1 MVSGRRS
8 RRRTRRTG
16 CCRRG
21 GSTSALRRDRARRD
35 TRFPASRPDEAGHG
49 TRLPVARDVGKGAR
63 RPSQPPVARSVIWVA
78 HEATG
83 SVSPLA
89 SLRLD
94 LDLLALCALG
104 LRNADGQDAL
114 VEAGLDLRSV
124 DLLRE
129 SDAILEAPGA
139 SCPPAEGALALL
151 LLDLAGDREVVA
163 RDLDVHVLALDPG
176 KLRLEDVGIVLL
188 LDVHQRRPAG
198 SLGDQ
203 RRLQAEP
210 AKRLVEHPAHPLGHL
225 LELAQR
231 LPPLRLGCGTTLR
244 KSLRHQ
250 LPPRFS
256 VVPVR
261 AAPGGTNPLAVV

>member
-1 MVSGRRS
+1 MASRRRS

-35 TRFPASRPDEAGHG
+35 TRFPASRPDEAGPG
-49 TRLPVARDVGKGAR
+49 RRLPVARDVGNGVR

-83 SVSPLA
+83 SVSALA

-94 LDLLALCALG
+94 LDLLALRALG
-104 LRNADGQDAL
+104 LRNTDGQDAL
-114 VEAGLDLRSV
+114 VEACLDLRGV

-129 SDAILEAPGA
+129 PDAVLEAPGA
-139 SCPPAEGALALL
+139 ACPPPEGALALL
-151 LLDLAGDREVVA
+151 LLDLARDRELVA
-163 RDLDVHVLALDPG
+163 GDLDVHVLALDPR

-188 LDVHQRRPAG
+188 LDVHQGRPAG

-203 RRLQAEP
+203 RRLQTEP

-231 LPPLRLGCGTTLR
+231 LPPLRLGSGTTLR

-250 LPPRFS
+250 LPPWYL
-256 VVPVR
+256 VVPVH
-261 AAPGGTNPLAVV
+261 ATPGGTNPLSDV

>member
-1 MVSGRRS
+1 MASGRRS
-8 RRRTRRTG
+8 RRRTHRTG

-21 GSTSALRRDRARRD
+21 GSTSALRRDRAHRD
-35 TRFPASRPDEAGHG
+35 TRFPASRPAEAEPGR
-49 TRLPVARDVGKGAR
+49 RLPVARVVGNGAQ
-63 RPSQPPVARSVIWVA
+63 RPSLPPVARSVIWS

-83 SVSPLA
+83 TVSALA

-114 VEAGLDLRSV
+114 VEARLDLRGV

-129 SDAILEAPGA
+129 SDAVLEAPGA
-139 SCPPAEGALALL
+139 ACPPPEGALALL
-151 LLDLAGDREVVA
+151 LLDLARDRELVA
-163 RDLDVHVLALDPG
+163 RDLDIHVLALDPG
-176 KLRLEDVGIVLL
+176 KLRLEDVGIVLF

-231 LPPLRLGCGTTLR
+231 LPSLRLGCGTTLR

-250 LPPRFS
+250 LPPL
-256 VVPVR
+256 V
-261 AAPGGTNPLAVV
+261 LAGSGPCHTRRHESAI